1 MRRRSRPVRNATSLW
16 RGRVSGERPKGEKA
30 KTEFYRALP
39 ASELVR
45 LLRQGNYDALQE
57 FTARYAPLLINYVE
71 RAGFRVADV
80 ETVAVDLLTDVATAL
95 IQARTLPKC
104 SMETYVVRCF
114 RYRLASLHRQSA
126 RDVTAQEQM
135 LDPQDASGCSQ
146 NTVRSSAG
154 PEYERPA
161 LPLVLQRLSSMLDE
175 GLTRE
180 ESELLGAVSEYAS
193 QRDIAEWLGMSHEAL
208 RKQLERLRTR
218 LRLIARR
225 YISALSDRERAEI
238 RRFFARV
245 DAIVA
250 PAPSTSRSSKKAAGN
265 DH

>member
-1 MRRRSRPVRNATSLW
+1 
-16 RGRVSGERPKGEKA
+16 VSGERPKGEKA

-39 ASELVR
+39 ATELVR

-80 ETVAVDLLTDVATAL
+80 ETVAADLLTDIAASL
-95 IQARTLPKC
+95 IQTRSLPQC

-114 RYRLASLHRQSA
+114 RNRLASLHRQSE
-126 RDVTAQEQM
+126 RDVRAHEQM

-146 NTVRSSAG
+146 GTMRSSAG
-154 PEYERPA
+154 PEYERAA
-161 LPLVLQRLSSMLDE
+161 LPPVLQRLSSMLDE

-180 ESELLGAVSEYAS
+180 ESDLLGAVSEYAS
-193 QRDIAEWLGMSHEAL
+193 QSDIAEWLGMSHDAL
-208 RKQLERLRTR
+208 RKQLERLRRR

-225 YISALSDRERAEI
+225 YINALSSRERAEI
-238 RRFFARV
+238 RRFFVRV
-245 DAIVA
+245 DAIIE
-250 PAPSTSRSSKKAAGN
+250 PEPSTSRPPTKAAGN

>member
-1 MRRRSRPVRNATSLW
+1 M
-16 RGRVSGERPKGEKA
+16 SGERARDDKA
-30 KTEFYRALP
+30 KTEFYRALS
-39 ASELVR
+39 AAELVR

-80 ETVAVDLLTDVATAL
+80 ETVAVDLLTDIATSL

-104 SMETYVVRCF
+104 SMETYVVRSF
-114 RYRLASLHRQSA
+114 RYRLASLHRQSE
-126 RDVTAQEQM
+126 RDVRVHQQR

-146 NTVRSSAG
+146 GTLGSAAR
-154 PEYERPA
+154 PEYERQA
-161 LPLVLQRLSSMLDE
+161 LPPVLHRLASMLDE
-175 GLTRE
+175 GLSRE

-193 QRDIAEWLGMSHEAL
+193 QSDIAEWLGMSHDAL
-208 RKQLERLRTR
+208 RKQLERLRRR

-225 YISALSDRERAEI
+225 YINALTERERAEI

-245 DAIVA
+245 DAIIEPGSA
-250 PAPSTSRSSKKAAGN
+250 TLPPPTKAAGN
-265 DH
+265 EC